1 MHRCSGTQEKWKSLL
16 QLWMSNIHM
25 NALLDT
31 FKISEIGDI
40 KTKGI
45 FDGISGVGW
54 LYLYSSDQINNILL
68 LEAKEG

>member
-1 MHRCSGTQEKWKSLL
+1 
-16 QLWMSNIHM
+16 M